1 MLSRVVQQNPLAQRV
16 GQFFNQ
22 TYSKFGVL
30 SDDDVR
36 DSSLQAKDAKEQV
49 RKAKIFAKNLATIE
63 DCQKEIEELALE
75 AIKHGFKTNEAIVK
89 FIANG
94 LRAAGKHEAALA
106 FEQASLNLDLS
117 VIKAESTSKIGL
129 KTVETQSELALILK
143 KYGIQSNAITAK
155 YTELGASYQQQV
167 SLSASLDKQLAIQA
181 SQKEAYWK
189 GESVG
194 SGSASVSK
202 IGGFFSNLFGRK

>member
-1 MLSRVVQQNPLAQRV
+1 MLSRVVQQNPLAQKV
-16 GQFFNQ
+16 GQIFNQ
-22 TYSKFGVL
+22 AYSKFGAL

-36 DSSLQAKDAKEQV
+36 DSSVEAQELKEQV
-49 RKAKIFAKNLATIE
+49 KKARIFAKNLTIIE

-75 AIKHGFKTNEAIVK
+75 AVKHGFKTNEAIVK

-106 FEQASLNLDLS
+106 YEQASLNLDLS
-117 VIKAESTSKIGL
+117 VIKAESTSRIGL

-143 KYGIQSNAITAK
+143 KYGIQSKVVASK
-155 YTELGASYQQQV
+155 YSELGASYEQQL

-189 GESVG
+189 GEPVG
-194 SGSASVSK
+194 HSSASTSK
-202 IGGFFSNLFGRK
+202 IGGFFSNLFWRK

>member
-36 DSSLQAKDAKEQV
+36 ESSVQAKEAKEQV
-49 RKAKIFAKNLATIE
+49 KKSRIFAKNLATIE

-75 AIKHGFKTNEAIVK
+75 AINHGFKTNEAIVK

-106 FEQASLNLDLS
+106 YEQASLNLDLS

-143 KYGIQSNAITAK
+143 KYGIQSKAITAK
-155 YTELGASYQQQV
+155 YTEIGVSYEHQF
-167 SLSASLDKQLAIQA
+167 SLSASLDKQLAIQS

-189 GESVG
+189 GEPVG
-194 SGSASVSK
+194 RASASVSK

>member
-1 MLSRVVQQNPLAQRV
+1 MFSRVIQQNPLAQRV
-16 GQFFNQ
+16 GQLFNQ

-36 DSSLQAKDAKEQV
+36 DSSLQAKNAKEQV
-49 RKAKIFAKNLATIE
+49 RKARIFAKNLATIE
-63 DCQKEIEELALE
+63 DCQKEVEELALE

-89 FIANG
+89 FIADG
-94 LRAAGKHEAALA
+94 LRAAGKHEAAIA

-129 KTVETQSELALILK
+129 KTVEAQSELTLILQ
-143 KYGIQSNAITAK
+143 KYNVQSKAITAK
-155 YTELGASYQQQV
+155 YAKLGASYQQQI

-189 GESVG
+189 GEP
-194 SGSASVSK
+194 VSRAPAAVPK
-202 IGGFFSNLFGRK
+202 IGGFFSSLFGRK

>member
-36 DSSLQAKDAKEQV
+36 DSSVQAKEAKEQV
-49 RKAKIFAKNLATIE
+49 KKSKIFAKNLAIIE

-94 LRAAGKHEAALA
+94 LRAWAYRLKL
-106 FEQASLNLDLS
+106 FLMWR
-117 VIKAESTSKIGL
+117 SKRD
-129 KTVETQSELALILK
+129 
-143 KYGIQSNAITAK
+143 
-155 YTELGASYQQQV
+155 YT
-167 SLSASLDKQLAIQA
+167 
-181 SQKEAYWK
+181 
-189 GESVG
+189 
-194 SGSASVSK
+194 
-202 IGGFFSNLFGRK
+202 